1 MSVCY
6 YVLFW
11 NIDFPPGSIAR
22 HFYAPLKTFN
32 QCRMRKTMTY
42 LFKGSMSSHCH
53 ISPYITYVNVIL
65 IFISYDER

>member
-32 QCRMRKTMTY
+32 QCRMRKTMTVIC
-42 LFKGSMSSHCH
+42 LKAACLHIVTFLLILPMLMS
-53 ISPYITYVNVIL
+53 Y
-65 IFISYDER
+65 